1 MMIISNVNNKELSP
15 CIRNCGLDEND
26 ICVGC
31 NRSISEIMGWRDIP
45 DSQKKVIL
53 ARCSQRKVNF

>member
-1 MMIISNVNNKELSP
+1 MMIISSVNNKELSP
-15 CIRNCGLDEND
+15 CIRNCGLDENY

-31 NRSISEIMGWRDIP
+31 NRSISEIMSWRDIP